1 MIQRQ
6 IENQI
11 KESFNKNKVIILLGP
26 RQTGKTTLLKHIF
39 SNIDEHLWLSGDEYD
54 IQQAFENPTST
65 ALKAFIGNY
74 KYVVIDEAQNI
85 ENIGTA
91 LKLLVDNFNDLQV
104 IATGSSSFELGNKT
118 NEPLTGRKFEYRLF
132 PFSLEEM
139 INHHGLLQETRLLKH
154 RLVYGMYPEVINN
167 ENSEKD
173 ILKLLADSYLFRDI
187 LMLESIKKPDKL
199 VKLLQA
205 LAYQIGSEVS
215 YNEIGKLIG
224 LDSKTVEVYIDL
236 LEKSFVVF
244 RLNSFSRNHRS
255 ELKKSKKVFFYDNGI
270 RNAVIS
276 NYAYFD
282 VRDDKGAL
290 WENFLIAERMKFNH
304 YHKHYVNSYFWRTKN
319 QQEIDYI
326 EEGDGKLSAFEMKWN
341 SNKKHKITKAFTNT
355 YPNSTVKIIHSEN
368 YHEWLT
374 S

>member
-1 MIQRQ
+1 MV
-6 IENQI
+6 NQV
-11 KESFNKNKVIILLGP
+11 EE
-26 RQTGKTTLLKHIF
+26 HI
-39 SNIDEHLWLSGDEYD
+39 WLSGDEHD
-54 IQQAFENPTST
+54 IQLAFKNPTST
-65 ALKAFIGNY
+65 GLKAFIGNH

-85 ENIGTA
+85 ENIGTV
-91 LKLLVDNFNDLQV
+91 LKLLIDNYPSLQI
-104 IATGSSSFELGNKT
+104 IATGSSAFELGNKT

-132 PFSLEEM
+132 PFSTQEM
-139 INHHGLLQETRLLKH
+139 VKHHGLLKEKRLLKH
-154 RLVYGMYPEVINN
+154 RLVFGMYPEIINN
-167 ENSEKD
+167 ETNEKE

-187 LMLESIKKPDKL
+187 LMLENIKKPNKL

-282 VRDDKGAL
+282 TREDKGAL
-290 WENFLIAERMKFNH
+290 WENFLISERVKYNH
-304 YHKHYVNSYFWRTKN
+304 YHKNYVNPYFWRTKN
-319 QQEIDYI
+319 QQEIDYL
-326 EEGDGKLSAFEMKWN
+326 EEGDGVLSAFEMKWN
-341 SNKKHKITKAFTNT
+341 SKKKHKMTKTFSNT
-355 YPNSTVKIIHSEN
+355 YPNSTVKIIHPEN
-368 YHEWLT
+368 YHEWLVK
-374 S
+374 